1 MENSIEAKYK
11 SDVLTSRIGFQLVTN
26 SFDPAAAGWQKVKA
40 GAFLET
46 IGPIWR
52 RLDNGRMQCGLVV
65 TGEHTNTAGFAHGG
79 VLTTLLDSAL
89 GLASA
94 EAQGGHQ
101 QATIGLNVQFLAPV
115 RVGDFITVECEVV
128 KATRT
133 LMFMQGT
140 LRADDNICATAQ
152 GTWKILRR

>member
-1 MENSIEAKYK
+1 MTA
-11 SDVLTSRIGFQLVTN
+11 

-52 RLDNGRMQCGLVV
+52 RRDADRTLCGLVV
-65 TGEHTNTAGFAHGG
+65 TGKHTNTGGFTHGG

-94 EAQGGHQ
+94 EAQGSHQ
-101 QATIGLNVQFLAPV
+101 QATIGLNVQFIAPV
-115 RVGDFITVECEVV
+115 RVGDFIVVECEVV

-140 LRADDNICATAQ
+140 LRAGDNICATAQ

>member
-1 MENSIEAKYK
+1 MANPAQAPYNSGVVALPHRTFI
-11 SDVLTSRIGFQLVTN
+11 VTA

-52 RLDNGRMQCGLVV
+52 RSDRGRTLCGLVV
-65 TGEHTNTAGFAHGG
+65 TDKHTNRAGFAHGG

-94 EAQGGHQ
+94 EAQGGGQ
-101 QATIGLNVQFLAPV
+101 QATIGLNVQFIAPV

-140 LRADDNICATAQ
+140 LRAGDNICATAQ
-152 GTWKILRR
+152 ATWKILRR

>member
-1 MENSIEAKYK
+1 MENPTEAQYN
-11 SDVLTSRIGFQLVTN
+11 SDVAENPHRTFIVTA
-26 SFDPAAAGWQKVKA
+26 SFDPAAAGWQKVKT
-40 GAFLET
+40 GTFVET
-46 IGPIWR
+46 IGPMWHR
-52 RLDNGRMQCGLVV
+52 CDAGRILCGIVV
-65 TGEHTNTAGFAHGG
+65 TDKHTNRAGFAHGG
-79 VLTTLLDSAL
+79 VLMTLLDSAL
-89 GLASA
+89 GHASA
-94 EAQGGHQ
+94 GAHGGQ

-140 LRADDNICATAQ
+140 LRAGDNICATAQ

>member
-1 MENSIEAKYK
+1 M
-11 SDVLTSRIGFQLVTN
+11 TS

-40 GAFLET
+40 GAFVET
-46 IGPIWR
+46 IGPVWHR
-52 RLDNGRMQCGLVV
+52 RDKGRTLCGLVV
-65 TGEHTNTAGFAHGG
+65 TDKHTNRGGFAHGG
-79 VLTTLLDSAL
+79 VLTTLLDTAL

-94 EAQGGHQ
+94 EAQGDQ
-101 QATIGLNVQFLAPV
+101 QATIGLNVQFIAPV

-128 KATRT
+128 KTTRT

-140 LRADDNICATAQ
+140 LRAGENICATAQ

>member
-1 MENSIEAKYK
+1 MENLRQAPYNG
-11 SDVLTSRIGFQLVTN
+11 DVVATPHRTFIVTAP
-26 SFDPAAAGWQKVKA
+26 FDPAASGWQKVKA
-40 GAFLET
+40 GTFLET
-46 IGPIWR
+46 IGPIWHR
-52 RLDNGRMQCGLVV
+52 RDADRTLCGLVV
-65 TGEHTNTAGFAHGG
+65 TGKHTNRAGFAHGG

-94 EAQGGHQ
+94 DAHAGQ
-101 QATIGLNVQFLAPV
+101 QATIGLNVQFLAAV

-140 LRADDNICATAQ
+140 LRAGDNICATAQ

>member
-1 MENSIEAKYK
+1 
-11 SDVLTSRIGFQLVTN
+11 VTT

-40 GAFLET
+40 GTFVKT
-46 IGPIWR
+46 IGPLWR
-52 RLDNGRMQCGLVV
+52 RQDNGRRLCGLVV
-65 TGEHTNTAGFAHGG
+65 TGKHTNTGGFAHGG
-79 VLTTLLDSAL
+79 VLTTLLDTAL

-94 EAQGGHQ
+94 EAQGSHQ
-101 QATIGLNVQFLAPV
+101 QATIGLNVQFIAPV
-115 RVGDFITVECEVV
+115 RVGDFIVVETEVV

-140 LRADDNICATAQ
+140 LRSGDNICATAQ

>member
-1 MENSIEAKYK
+1 
-11 SDVLTSRIGFQLVTN
+11 VTA

-40 GAFLET
+40 GTFLET

-52 RLDNGRMQCGLVV
+52 RSDQGRTLCGLVV
-65 TGEHTNTAGFAHGG
+65 TDKHTNRAGFAHGG

-94 EAQGGHQ
+94 DAHAGQ
-101 QATIGLNVQFLAPV
+101 QATIGLNVQFIAPV

-140 LRADDNICATAQ
+140 LRAGENICATAQ